1 MTSTSNF
8 LQQPSTNDVRPSLSS
23 GEAEQWK
30 KQITSNPYRNYLY
43 SYPHKTAYREFQPPI
58 SLEQL
63 WRNEPAETYFL
74 YMHIPFCG
82 ARCGFCNL
90 FTLPDKRADV
100 HARYVDALERQAR
113 QWSAFTG
120 HKPYARFA
128 IGGGTPTLLAAPQ
141 LSRLFRIA
149 REIMGLDTARASISV
164 ETSPET
170 ITEEKLSILKANTV
184 DRVSMGI
191 QSFVAAESAAIYRPQ
206 NPEVVYQALEL
217 LGKYQFPILNLDL
230 IYGLP
235 GQTVDSW
242 LYSLGQALLHEP
254 QEIFIYPLYTRE
266 HTIVK
271 PGDLL
276 RHEDLRH
283 ECYTAACRVLAEHG
297 YRQYSM
303 RRFAKEEAG
312 TDKAILDYS
321 CQEEGMVGLGCGAR
335 SYTREVHY
343 ASRYG
348 VSRKA
353 TESIIADY
361 VSAERY
367 DTADYGIVLRLAEQ
381 KRRFILKA
389 ILHSEGLR
397 LGDYSGRFST
407 SLWDDFPE
415 LGLLLESGLGELQY
429 EAESLEQRGN
439 PGEDMAETLSGDW
452 FDARNEEHRQAQ
464 SGGLHFDQE
473 HVRDTGQAE
482 GRQEDKDGDQRVSQR
497 DARYVV
503 QDDENNRKTPGW
515 ERAGILRL
523 TPEGLGYSDSIG
535 DWFISGDI
543 RERMEGFILP

>member
-1 MTSTSNF
+1 MTSTGNF
-8 LQQPSTNDVRPSLSS
+8 LQHPNDNDVRPSLSS
-23 GEAEQWK
+23 EELKRWK
-30 KQITSNPYRNYLY
+30 EQITANPYRNYLY

-58 SLEQL
+58 PLEQL
-63 WRNEPAETYFL
+63 WLEEPADSFFL

-100 HARYVDALERQAR
+100 HATYVDALERQAK

-149 REIMGLDTARASISV
+149 REIMGLDTALASISV

-170 ITEEKLSILKANTV
+170 ITEEKLAILKDNTV

-235 GQTVDSW
+235 GQSVESW
-242 LYSLGQALLHEP
+242 LYSLNQALLYEP
-254 QEIFIYPLYTRE
+254 EEIFLYPLYTRE

-276 RHEDLRH
+276 RQQDLRH
-283 ECYTAACRVLAEHG
+283 DCYTAACQLLAEHG

-303 RRFAKEEAG
+303 RRFAKEAAG
-312 TDKAILDYS
+312 TSKAILDYS

-361 VSAERY
+361 VSSESY
-367 DTADYGIVLRLAEQ
+367 DTADYGIVLSREEQ

-389 ILHSEGLR
+389 VLHSEGLK
-397 LGDYSGRFST
+397 LADYSGRFSA
-407 SLWDDFPE
+407 SLWNDYPE
-415 LGLLLESGLGELQY
+415 LNLLLQSGLGEV
-429 EAESLEQRGN
+429 
-439 PGEDMAETLSGDW
+439 
-452 FDARNEEHRQAQ
+452 EE
-464 SGGLHFDQE
+464 
-473 HVRDTGQAE
+473 
-482 GRQEDKDGDQRVSQR
+482 
-497 DARYVV
+497 
-503 QDDENNRKTPGW
+503 
-515 ERAGILRL
+515 GILRL

-535 DWFISGDI
+535 DWFISGEI

>member
-1 MTSTSNF
+1 MTSIRESIDHHKNTGGQPPFSPRE
-8 LQQPSTNDVRPSLSS
+8 LQQWTEL
-23 GEAEQWK
+23 
-30 KQITSNPYRNYLY
+30 ITANPYRNYLY
-43 SYPHKTAYREFQPPI
+43 SYPHKTAYRGFASPL
-58 SLEQL
+58 SLEEL
-63 WRNEPAETYFL
+63 WRDEPAESFFL

-100 HARYVDALERQAR
+100 HAEYVDALERQAR
-113 QWSAFTG
+113 QWAAFTG

-128 IGGGTPTLLAAPQ
+128 IGGGTPSLLAPAQ
-141 LSRLFRIA
+141 LNRLFAIA
-149 REIMGLDTARASISV
+149 ADIMGVDLSTTSISV

-170 ITEEKLSILKANTV
+170 LTGEKLSILKEHTV

-206 NPEVVYQALEL
+206 DPDVVYRALEL
-217 LGKYQFPILNLDL
+217 LGKYDFPILNLDL

-242 LYSLGQALLHEP
+242 LYSLNQALRYAPE
-254 QEIFIYPLYTRE
+254 EIFIYPLYTRE

-276 RHEDLRH
+276 QQQDIRH
-283 ECYTAACRVLAEHG
+283 ECYQAACLLLAEHG

-312 TDKAILDYS
+312 TSKAILDYS

-335 SYTREVHY
+335 SYTRHVHY

-353 TESIIADY
+353 TQSIIAEY
-361 VSAERY
+361 VGAERY
-367 DTADYGIVLRLAEQ
+367 DTADYGIVLSLAEQ

-389 ILHSEGLR
+389 VLHSEGLP
-397 LGDYSGRFST
+397 LADYSRRFGS
-407 SLWDDFPE
+407 SVWGDHPE
-415 LGLLLESGLGELQY
+415 LALLV
-429 EAESLEQRGN
+429 
-439 PGEDMAETLSGDW
+439 
-452 FDARNEEHRQAQ
+452 Q
-464 SGGLHFDQE
+464 SGFA
-473 HVRDTGQAE
+473 RDE
-482 GRQEDKDGDQRVSQR
+482 E
-497 DARYVV
+497 
-503 QDDENNRKTPGW
+503 
-515 ERAGILRL
+515 GILRL

-543 RERMEGFILP
+543 REQMKEFVLP